1 MTIAASISAAELT
14 AQVTNRFVD
23 THFEAI
29 LVNLPGQSYNPATPG
44 IDATFKAAE
53 IPSSGGY
60 QRQTL
65 SYASGDVNSYA
76 DDGVALSTKAAVFV
90 HDGSGNNMTFT
101 HCMLIWGSGNI
112 ETLAVGVSSTNLVDG
127 TYPNIPTTTDGSGIG
142 ATVDLT
148 ISGGAITA
156 QVPNKPGYGY
166 TTSDT
171 LTLSETDLIAAGA
184 ITAGGG
190 PTGLTISTVF
200 NPSNAGSVLAVAQA
214 ANQVTLSGGN
224 ECAFYFNLK
233 QFGYYSV

>member
-44 IDATFKAAE
+44 IDATFLAAE
-53 IPSSGGY
+53 IASSGGY

-65 SYASGDVNSYA
+65 SFVSGDVNSYA
-76 DDGVALSTKAAVFV
+76 DDGVALSTKAAVFT

-101 HCMLIWGSGNI
+101 HCMLIWGTGNV
-112 ETLAVGVSSTNLVDG
+112 ETLAVGSSSTNLVDG
-127 TYPNIPTTTDGSGIG
+127 TYLNIPTTTDGSGIG

-171 LTLSETDLIAAGA
+171 LTLSETDLLAAGA

-190 PTGLTISTVF
+190 PTGLTISAVF
-200 NPSNAGSVLAVAQA
+200 NPSNAGSVLAVAQS

-224 ECAFYFNLK
+224 ECAFYWNLK